1 MQTLTE
7 PPPSPSSTTRLPG
20 TIDLLRTELAVLQE
34 AVQRLQVH
42 DAPLLTARY
51 LATLGER
58 EYKLLQLQV
67 DVRAYRRRIELAQ
80 ARRNH
85 GQSLDPLAVA
95 VIVETVNAELVAWRA
110 TLKQRQ
116 QDLVLA
122 QFTLHTLQYVPD
134 EQVQRAK
141 QAYRQLARWL
151 HPDVQPENSALFET
165 FWPAV
170 QAAYLAYDVDQL
182 ETLVQVIARE
192 LPDKLPDGNDAAL
205 TTRLHE
211 LIALQARQLA
221 DLQAQPPMCYRVLLD
236 NAQWVQKRCDE
247 LDLAIDQEAAQLA
260 ALVSRFADLCA
271 CGQAQSNG

>member
-1 MQTLTE
+1 MQT
-7 PPPSPSSTTRLPG
+7 PSDTTLSSPTTQQPG
-20 TIDLLRTELAVLQE
+20 PIDILRTELAVLQE

-51 LATLGER
+51 LATVGER

-85 GQSLDPLAVA
+85 GQSLDPRVVA
-95 VIVETVNAELVAWRA
+95 DIVEAVNCELLAWRA

-116 QDLVLA
+116 QDLALA
-122 QFTLHTLQYVPD
+122 QFTLHTLQYLPA

-141 QAYRQLARWL
+141 QAYRQLARCL
-151 HPDVQPENSALFET
+151 HPDAHPENTALFEQ

-182 ETLVQVIARE
+182 ETLVQVIGRGLQHF
-192 LPDKLPDGNDAAL
+192 LPDADDAGL
-205 TTRLHE
+205 ENRLQE

-221 DLQAQPPMCYRVLLD
+221 DLQAQPPLCYRALLD
-236 NAQWVQKRCDE
+236 NAQWVQGRCAE
-247 LDLAIDQEAAQLA
+247 LDLAIDQEATQLA

-271 CGQAQSNG
+271 SSQG